1 MKKIVFIFLFTT
13 SLLFAEEILSL
24 EDSIKI
30 AIDNNLKIKISQA
43 RIDQANYQKEVTK
56 TNFLPKLSS
65 SFNYTY
71 LGDNKPI
78 SFNPLF
84 PSFKVTDDN
93 LYTVSFKVTQPV
105 FTGWKIETAY
115 QVAKESFEKTKIDY
129 ETEIQNLV
137 LDVKKAYFNVLKAQR
152 LLETSLK
159 YRESL
164 QNHLKDARKMFEMG
178 LVTKLDI
185 LKTEVALKDAET
197 KITESENFLN
207 LARSNFNFVLNRP
220 LDYNFIIQDILE
232 QQEVENDYQWWLTTA
247 MKQRSEIKSFEKVLL
262 IYDKNIKI
270 EKSNLYPQVYFFFN
284 YNIER
289 GTQTSRNDWNDNWNT
304 GISLSYDI
312 WNWGETQK
320 KIKKAEKSKQEIEK
334 QFELVKNSIE
344 IEVKNAYLNFLST
357 KKKIE
362 QAKKQIESAEE
373 NLRVARLLYNEG
385 MATTTDVIDAT
396 TTLIQANNSFFNYLY
411 EYQISCAELEKAAGT
426 WTWRKQ

>member
-1 MKKIVFIFLFTT
+1 MKKIAFIFLLIT
-13 SLLFAEEILSL
+13 SWLFAEETLSL

-43 RIDQANYQKEVTK
+43 RIDQAYYQKEITK

-71 LGDNKPI
+71 LGDNQPI

-93 LYTVSFKVTQPV
+93 LYTISFKVTQPV

-115 QVAKESFEKTKIDY
+115 QVAKDSFEKTKIDY
-129 ETEIQNLV
+129 ETDIQNLV
-137 LDVKKAYFNVLKAQR
+137 LDVKKAYFNILKAQR

-164 QNHLKDARKMFEMG
+164 QNHLKDAKKMFDLG

-207 LARSNFNFVLNRP
+207 LARSNFNYVLNRP

-232 QQEVENDYQWWLTTA
+232 QQEVENDYQRWFTTA
-247 MKQRSEIKSFEKVLL
+247 MKQRNEIKSFEKVLS

-284 YNIER
+284 YNFEK
-289 GTQTSRNDWNDNWNT
+289 GTQTSREDWGDNWNT
-304 GISLSYDI
+304 GILLSYDI

-344 IEVKNAYLNFLST
+344 IEVKNAYLNFLSA

-373 NLRVARLLYNEG
+373 NFRVARLLYNEG
-385 MATTTDVIDAT
+385 MATTTDVIDANIG
-396 TTLIQANNSFFNYLY
+396 LIQANNNFFNYLY
-411 EYQISCAELEKAAGT
+411 QYQISCAELEKAAGT

>member
-1 MKKIVFIFLFTT
+1 MKKIVFIFLLIT
-13 SLLFAEEILSL
+13 SWLFAEEILSL

-43 RIDQANYQKEVTK
+43 RIDQAYYQKEATR

-71 LGDNKPI
+71 LGDNQPI
-78 SFNPLF
+78 SFSPLF

-93 LYTVSFKVTQPV
+93 LYTISFKVTQPV

-115 QVAKESFEKTKIDY
+115 QVAKDSFEKTKIDY

-137 LDVKKAYFNVLKAQR
+137 LDVKNAYFNILKAQR

-164 QNHLKDARKMFEMG
+164 QNHLKDARKMFDLG

-207 LARSNFNFVLNRP
+207 LAKSNFNFVLNRP

-247 MKQRSEIKSFEKVLL
+247 MKQRTEIKSFEKVLS
-262 IYDKNIKI
+262 IYDKTIKI

-284 YNIER
+284 YNFEK
-289 GTQTSRNDWNDNWNT
+289 GTQTSREDWNDNWNT
-304 GISLSYDI
+304 GILLSYDI

-344 IEVKNAYLNFLST
+344 IEVKNAYLNFLSA

-373 NLRVARLLYNEG
+373 NFRVARLLYNEG
-385 MATTTDVIDAT
+385 MATTTDVIDANIG
-396 TTLIQANNSFFNYLY
+396 LIQANNNFFNYLY
-411 EYQISCAELEKAAGT
+411 QYQISCAELEKAAGT

>member
-1 MKKIVFIFLFTT
+1 MKKIIFLFLFIT

-24 EDSIKI
+24 EDSIRI
-30 AIDNNLKIKISQA
+30 AIDNNPKIKISQA
-43 RIDQANYQKEVTK
+43 RIDQAYYQKEIAK

-71 LGDNKPI
+71 LGKNRPI

-93 LYTVSFKVTQPV
+93 LYTVSFKVTQPI

-115 QVAKESFEKTKIDY
+115 QVGKESFEKTKIDY

-152 LLETSLK
+152 LLETSLR

-164 QNHLKDARKMFEMG
+164 QNHLKDAKRMFEMG

-207 LARSNFNFVLNRP
+207 LAKSNFNFVLNRP
-220 LDYNFIIQDILE
+220 VDHNFIIQDMLE

-247 MKQRSEIKSFEKVLL
+247 MKQRNEIKSFEKVLS

-270 EKSNLYPQVYFFFN
+270 EKSNLYPQMYFFFN
-284 YNIER
+284 YNFEK
-289 GTQTSRNDWNDNWNT
+289 GTQTSREDWNDNWNT
-304 GISLSYDI
+304 GILLSYDI
-312 WNWGETQK
+312 WNWGETQN

-344 IEVKNAYLNFLST
+344 IEVKNAYLNFLSA

-373 NLRVARLLYNEG
+373 NLRVARLLFNEG
-385 MATTTDVIDAT
+385 MATTTDVIDANT
-396 TTLIQANNSFFNYLY
+396 ALIQANNNFFNYLY

>member
-362 QAKKQIESAEE
+362 QAKKQIESAKE

>member
-247 MKQRSEIKSFEKVLL
+247 
-262 IYDKNIKI
+262 
-270 EKSNLYPQVYFFFN
+270 
-284 YNIER
+284 
-289 GTQTSRNDWNDNWNT
+289 
-304 GISLSYDI
+304 
-312 WNWGETQK
+312 
-320 KIKKAEKSKQEIEK
+320 
-334 QFELVKNSIE
+334 
-344 IEVKNAYLNFLST
+344 
-357 KKKIE
+357 
-362 QAKKQIESAEE
+362 
-373 NLRVARLLYNEG
+373 
-385 MATTTDVIDAT
+385 
-396 TTLIQANNSFFNYLY
+396 
-411 EYQISCAELEKAAGT
+411 
-426 WTWRKQ
+426 